1 MKDNW
6 TFLQRGH
13 LLVTPIP
20 DRRETAIGYV
30 LRLAQANGYHSPTM
44 FLPKGNEERASA
56 RGGSAQTLM
65 RLTGMAAERAGRL
78 VIQRSSEGY
87 RLFEHVLAS
96 RELSL
101 NYHRICPA
109 CVEEDGLFD
118 ASWHLVCITHCAK
131 HGLELMEQCDAC
143 GKGLGLIRKG
153 VGICRCDRLLICS
166 ERGDTCS
173 RELLS
178 VMRAIRSRLYGDRK
192 IAAAPTT
199 LPYFDQL
206 DLPSFLAVIRSMHKH
221 VAAHRGAKT
230 GDKRMKLQIMEVVA
244 RAMHAFS
251 KGLRAVQA
259 VLHDGSAM
267 LPGHG
272 SGSEESF
279 NWYYDRQYE
288 LRSMPELS
296 FVGDAI
302 RTSARGG
309 TDRFVKPNPS
319 PSRSIE
325 RSLRVPR
332 TNALVGRS
340 WEDQWVSL
348 EEFVAQTG
356 CSSAG
361 LQRAIDLNF
370 IRGSMKRPGI
380 QTIHRSELAR
390 LKPSRHAGLD
400 PSHAAGFLGISP
412 DLLEWLAVYRNLPLT
427 FVPDTGGPYALEDIT
442 RIRASFL
449 AARGRNLK
457 ARSHMS
463 MPRFLNAAPH
473 IQKLSACQVV
483 RAVENPDVKIA
494 HPERRR
500 LAGST
505 RGTACN
511 KQRGQSAARRWYSGL
526 LAMES
531 SKNAYEILEEECSAT
546 KDPEPVSDD
555 ILWAVVDRLIA
566 EKLAK
571 TLNRGKP
578 SNAAKA
584 AAYRKEAAPKASM
597 QTQD

>member
-1 MKDNW
+1 MKENW
-6 TFLQRGH
+6 TFLQRGP

-44 FLPKGNEERASA
+44 FLPKGNEEQASA
-56 RGGSAQTLM
+56 RGGSVQTLM
-65 RLTGMAAERAGRL
+65 KLTGMSAERAGRL
-78 VIQRSSEGY
+78 VIQRSSDGY
-87 RLFEHVLAS
+87 QLFEHVLAS

-131 HGLELMEQCDAC
+131 HGLELMEQCDAF
-143 GKGLGLIRKG
+143 GKGLGLIRQG
-153 VGICRCDRLLICS
+153 VGICRCDRRLICS
-166 ERGDTCS
+166 ERGGTCS

-178 VMRAIRSRLYGDRK
+178 VIRATRSRLYGDRK

-221 VAAHRGAKT
+221 VAAHRGFKI
-230 GDKRMKLQIMEVVA
+230 GDKRMNLQIMEVVA

-251 KGLRAVQA
+251 KGLRAVQTA
-259 VLHDGSAM
+259 LHDGSIM

-272 SGSEESF
+272 SGSEGSF

-302 RTSARGG
+302 RMSARGG
-309 TDRFVKPNPS
+309 TDRFAKPNPCPSSSAKRS
-319 PSRSIE
+319 P
-325 RSLRVPR
+325 RVPKGYGL
-332 TNALVGRS
+332 AGRS

-361 LQRAIDLNF
+361 LQRALDLKL

-390 LKPSRHAGLD
+390 LKPSRHAGLE
-400 PSHAAGFLGISP
+400 PSLAAGFLGISP

-427 FVPDTGGPYALEDIT
+427 FVPDTGGPYALEDIA

-449 AARGRNLK
+449 AARGRELK

-463 MPRFLNAAPH
+463 LPRFLNASPH

-483 RAVENPDVKIA
+483 RAIENPEMKIA
-494 HPERRR
+494 QPERRR
-500 LAGST
+500 LAGSNLGAA
-505 RGTACN
+505 RN
-511 KQRGQSAARRWYSGL
+511 KQPGSSAARRWYSNH
-526 LAMES
+526 LA
-531 SKNAYEILEEECSAT
+531 KEISDNVDEQLEEACSST
-546 KDPEPVSDD
+546 SSPEPVSDD

-571 TLNRGKP
+571 TLNRGKA

-584 AAYRKEAAPKASM
+584 AGYRKGIAPKASM
-597 QTQD
+597 QAQD